1 VFVVDTNIF
10 LYAANTT
17 YDEHDR
23 CRQLLEEWRA
33 SDHPWYSTW
42 PNVYEFLRVATHR
55 NVWEEP
61 WSTSQA
67 WGFVR
72 SVAASPGFGFL
83 TETERH
89 TEVVRE
95 VLSELPELCGNI
107 LHDTHTAV
115 LMREHG
121 ILRIYTHDAD
131 FRRFP
136 FLEVVDPVEE

>member
-1 VFVVDTNIF
+1 MFVVDTNIF

-23 CRQLLEEWRA
+23 CRRLLEEWRA

-42 PNVYEFLRVATHR
+42 PNVYEFLRVTTHR
-55 NVWEEP
+55 KVWEKP
-61 WSTSQA
+61 WSMSQA
-67 WGFVR
+67 WSFVQ

-83 TETERH
+83 TETDRH
-89 TEVVRE
+89 TEIVQE

-121 ILRIYTHDAD
+121 IRRIYTHDAD